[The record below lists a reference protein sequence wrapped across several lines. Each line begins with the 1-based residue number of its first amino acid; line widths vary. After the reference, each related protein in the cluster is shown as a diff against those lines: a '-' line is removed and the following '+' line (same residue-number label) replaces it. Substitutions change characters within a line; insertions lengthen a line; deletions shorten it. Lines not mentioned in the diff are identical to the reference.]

1 MMSNENI
8 SQKLNQFGN
17 SLSTD
22 PYFYWIIFLKYK
34 KQLLFIPFL
43 ISLLGLFISKNI
55 QPIYQSHASLILN
68 NQDNNIINIE
78 QVYGDLSQPNNNISF
93 LNTQKGIIESNEIL
107 NRLLN
112 KDDFI
117 DAASNNYLNYEKT
130 PIKKIVS
137 FFYHEK
143 EEALDKNKLKGII
156 KSNLSITNQRDTN
169 IIELKYDSYSKE
181 FSRILLEKLIIT
193 YLEYDIDQKI
203 SVTTYANFKIKER
216 LNELKN
222 NLEASEQ
229 SLQEYKK
236 NNKLIDL
243 GDIKDLKN
251 EEIKSISSRILKAEK
266 ELQELQND
274 LQQISL
280 SSDDIEELASLKII
294 KDQKEVEQILS
305 NLEANS
311 NTIDSLKLVY
321 TSNHPKLDKALKTEN
336 NLKNKLNSIIQDNI
350 ATMAYE
356 VANLQSFIDLSE
368 KELEKARQELQ
379 DLEIQDLDM
388 QQFTREV
395 DLNKRIYESFLERLK
410 ETTEAKELQTPNA
423 KVLDQPMYL
432 LKPIFPNITQITII
446 SFFLTLLLLYGLIL
460 YYEMFRNAV
469 SDPATLE
476 ENGFDLLNII
486 PKTVTKKGY
495 HLPMNFLEKQSD
507 KFSESI
513 LSLKTLL
520 LSRYKKSKVFLISS
534 PVSGEGK
541 TTISLNLALSLTA
554 NYKVLF
560 LETDFRRPSLMKSL
574 NLDSRDGLIELFSG
588 KSDFSK
594 IKFNIYSTKL
604 DVIPAGKPSNFN
616 KNINSEQ
623 IHKFVEVL
631 KSQYD
636 YIVVDTA
643 PILPIADTL
652 AIASVADT
660 IILVVRSDY
669 TKIAG
674 LINAKKKIQSVSKS
688 EVVTILN
695 YFDTDN
701 VNYYNYSNY
710 GSYYKSYYNYSS

>member
-1 MMSNENI
+1 MITNENI
-8 SQKLNQFGN
+8 SQKLNQFSN
-17 SLSTD
+17 SFSTD

-43 ISLLGLFISKNI
+43 ISLLSLFISKNI
-55 QPIYQSHASLILN
+55 QPIYQSHASLILS

-78 QVYGDLSQPNNNISF
+78 QVYGDISQPNNNISF

-117 DAASNNYLNYEKT
+117 DVALKNYSDYEKT

-137 FFYHEK
+137 FFYNEK
-143 EEALDKNKLKGII
+143 DEVLDKNRLKEII
-156 KSNLSITNQRDTN
+156 KSNLSITSIRDSN
-169 IIELKYDSYSKE
+169 IIELNYDAYSKE
-181 FSRILLEKLIIT
+181 FSRIVLEKLIIT

-203 SVTTYANFKIKER
+203 SVTTYANTKIKER

-222 NLEASEQ
+222 NLEASEK

-236 NNKLIDL
+236 DNKLIDL
-243 GDIKDLKN
+243 GDIKNLKN

-266 ELQELQND
+266 ELQELQNN

-280 SSDDIEELASLKII
+280 TSDDIEELASLKII

-321 TSNHPKLDKALKTEN
+321 TSNHPKLDKALKTED
-336 NLKNKLNSIIQDNI
+336 NLKNKLNAIIQDNI
-350 ATMAYE
+350 ASMAYE

-410 ETTEAKELQTPNA
+410 ETAEAKELQTPNA
-423 KVLDQPMYL
+423 KVLDKPMFL
-432 LKPIFPNITQITII
+432 LNPIFPNIEQISII
-446 SFFLTLLLLYGLIL
+446 SFLLTIFLLYGLIL
-460 YYEMFRNAV
+460 YYETFRNAV

-476 ENGFDLLNII
+476 QNGFDLLNII
-486 PKTVTKKGY
+486 PKTTTKKGY

-513 LSLKTLL
+513 LSLRTLL
-520 LSRYKKSKVFLISS
+520 LSKYKNSKVFVISS

-541 TTISLNLALSLTA
+541 TTISLNLALSLSTS
-554 NYKVLF
+554 YKVLF

-574 NLDSRDGLIELFSG
+574 NIDARDGLIELISG
-588 KSDFSK
+588 KADFSK

-604 DVIPAGKPSNFN
+604 DVLPAGKPSNFN

-636 YIVVDTA
+636 YIIVDTA

-652 AIASVADT
+652 AIASIADT
-660 IILVVRSDY
+660 IMLVVRADY

-674 LINAKKKIQSVSKS
+674 LINAKNKIQSVSKC
-688 EVVTILN
+688 EIATILN
-695 YFDTDN
+695 YFDTEN

-710 GSYYKSYYNYSS
+710 GSYYRNYYNYGS

>member
-1 MMSNENI
+1 MMTNENFN
-8 SQKLNQFGN
+8 QKLNQFSN
-17 SLSTD
+17 SFSTD
-22 PYFYWIIFLKYK
+22 PYFYWINFLKYK
-34 KQLLFIPFL
+34 KQLLFISFF
-43 ISLLGLFISKNI
+43 IGLLGLFISKNI

-78 QVYGDLSQPNNNISF
+78 QVYGDISQPNNNISF

-117 DAASNNYLNYEKT
+117 DVASKNYSDYEKT
-130 PIKKIVS
+130 LIKKIVS
-137 FFYHEK
+137 FFNNKKDEV
-143 EEALDKNKLKGII
+143 LDKNKLKEII
-156 KSNLSITNQRDTN
+156 KSNLSITNKRDSN
-169 IIELKYDSYSKE
+169 IIELKYDAYSKE
-181 FSRILLEKLIIT
+181 FSRTVLEKLIIT

-216 LNELKN
+216 LNELKY

-266 ELQELQND
+266 ELQELQNN

-280 SSDDIEELASLKII
+280 TSDDIEELVSLKII

-321 TSNHPKLDKALKTEN
+321 TSNHPKLDKALKTED
-336 NLKNKLNSIIQDNI
+336 NLKNKLNTIIQDNI
-350 ATMAYE
+350 ASMAYQ

-423 KVLDQPMYL
+423 KVLDKPMFL
-432 LKPIFPNITQITII
+432 LKPIFPNIKLITIT
-446 SFFLTLLLLYGLIL
+446 SFLLTLLLLYALIL
-460 YYEMFRNAV
+460 YYETFRNAV
-469 SDPATLE
+469 SDPTTLE
-476 ENGFDLLNII
+476 HNGFDLLNII
-486 PKTVTKKGY
+486 PKTVAKKGY

-520 LSRYKKSKVFLISS
+520 LSKYKKSKVFLISS
-534 PVSGEGK
+534 AVSGEGK
-541 TTISLNLALSLTA
+541 TTISLNLALSLSATH
-554 NYKVLF
+554 KVLF

-574 NLDSRDGLIELFSG
+574 NLDSRDGLIELFSS

-594 IKFNIYSTKL
+594 VKFNIYSTKL

-616 KNINSEQ
+616 KNLDTAHIQ
-623 IHKFVEVL
+623 KFIEVL

-636 YIVVDTA
+636 YIIVDTA
-643 PILPIADTL
+643 PILPVADTL
-652 AIASVADT
+652 SIASVADT
-660 IILVVRSDY
+660 IILVVRSDF

-688 EVVTILN
+688 EITTVLN
-695 YFDTDN
+695 YFDTEGA
-701 VNYYNYSNY
+701 NYYNYSNY
-710 GSYYKSYYNYSS
+710 GSYYRNYYNYSS

>member
-541 TTISLNLALSLTA
+541 TTISLNLALSLSA

>member
-350 ATMAYE
+350 ASMAYE

-446 SFFLTLLLLYGLIL
+446 SFFLSLLLLYGLIL

-541 TTISLNLALSLTA
+541 TTISLNLALSLSA

>member
-1 MMSNENI
+1 MKRTENF
-8 SQKLNQFGN
+8 SQKLNQFSN
-17 SLSTD
+17 SFSTD
-22 PYFYWIIFLKYK
+22 PYFYWINFLKYK
-34 KQLLFIPFL
+34 RQLLFISFL
-43 ISLLGLFISKNI
+43 IGLLSLFISKNI
-55 QPIYQSHASLILN
+55 QPIFQSHASLILN

-78 QVYGDLSQPNNNISF
+78 QVYSDLAQSNNNISF
-93 LNTQKGIIESNEIL
+93 LNTQKGIIGSNEIL

-117 DAASNNYLNYEKT
+117 EVASNNYSDYKKT
-130 PIKKIVS
+130 TMNKIIN
-137 FFYHEK
+137 FFDNKK
-143 EEALDKNKLKGII
+143 EEGLDKNKLKEII

-169 IIELKYDSYSKE
+169 IIELKYDAYSKE
-181 FSRILLEKLIIT
+181 FSRLVLEKLIIT

-203 SVTTYANFKIKER
+203 SVTTYANTKIKER

-229 SLQEYKK
+229 ALQIYKK
-236 NNKLIDL
+236 DNKLIDL

-266 ELQELQND
+266 ELQELQNN

-280 SSDDIEELASLKII
+280 TSDDIEELASLKII
-294 KDQKEVEQILS
+294 KDQKEVDQILS

-321 TSNHPKLDKALKTEN
+321 TNNHPKLNKAIKTED

-350 ATMAYE
+350 ASMAYE

-423 KVLDQPMYL
+423 KVLDRPNTL
-432 LKPIFPNITQITII
+432 IAPIFPKVEVITSL
-446 SFFLTLLLLYGLIL
+446 SFILTFMIL
-460 YYEMFRNAV
+460 YFLIIYYETFRNV
-469 SDPATLE
+469 ISDPSMLD
-476 ENGFDLLNII
+476 ENNFDLLNII
-486 PKTVTKKGY
+486 PKTGLKKGY
-495 HLPMNFLEKQSD
+495 HLPMNFLEKNSD

-513 LSLKTLL
+513 LSLKTIL
-520 LSRYKKSKVFLISS
+520 LSKFNQSKVFMITS

-541 TTISLNLALSLTA
+541 TTISLNLALSLSI
-554 NYKVLF
+554 NNKVLF

-574 NLDSRDGLIELFSG
+574 NQEYRDGLIELFLG
-588 KSDFSK
+588 KVKFSE
-594 IKFNIYSTKL
+594 IKFSIYSTEL
-604 DVIPAGKPSNFN
+604 DVVSAGKPSNFN
-616 KNINSEQ
+616 KMIDTEKLK
-623 IHKFVEVL
+623 KFISLL
-631 KSQYD
+631 KNKYD
-636 YIVVDTA
+636 YIIVDTA
-643 PILPIADTL
+643 PILPVADTLSLADIADT
-652 AIASVADT
+652 
-660 IILVVRSDY
+660 ILLIVRSDY

-674 LINAKKKIQSVSKS
+674 LINARNKIKSVSSS
-688 EVVTILN
+688 ELATVLN
-695 YFDTDN
+695 YFDTEN
-701 VNYYNYSNY
+701 INYYNYSNY
-710 GSYYKSYYNYSS
+710 GSYYKNYYNYSS